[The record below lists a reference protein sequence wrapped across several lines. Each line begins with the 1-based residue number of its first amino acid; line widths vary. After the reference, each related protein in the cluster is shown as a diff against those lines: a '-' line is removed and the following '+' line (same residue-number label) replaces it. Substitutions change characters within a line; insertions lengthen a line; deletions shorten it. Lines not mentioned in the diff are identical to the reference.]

1 MPTPATPSTPE
12 ELFAHSPA
20 GLAICRAFADLV
32 ADVTGDDVTTRT
44 TRTQVAFRRRRGFA
58 FVWPPWVGVR
68 DHVDAPAVVT
78 FVLPREDRSPRVT
91 QVVHPTSRAWTHHVE
106 VHDAAELDDEVVA
119 WVREAYDAAG

>member
-12 ELFAHSPA
+12 ELFAHSPT

-32 ADVTGDDVTTRT
+32 AQVTGDDVTTRT
-44 TRTQVAFRRRRGFA
+44 TKTQVAFRRRRGFA

-68 DHVDAPAVVT
+68 DHVDTPAVVS
-78 FVLPREDRSPRVT
+78 FVLPREDTSSRVK
-91 QVVHPTSRAWTHHVE
+91 QVAHPTSGAWTHHVE
-106 VHDAAELDDEVVA
+106 VRGVDELDDEVAA